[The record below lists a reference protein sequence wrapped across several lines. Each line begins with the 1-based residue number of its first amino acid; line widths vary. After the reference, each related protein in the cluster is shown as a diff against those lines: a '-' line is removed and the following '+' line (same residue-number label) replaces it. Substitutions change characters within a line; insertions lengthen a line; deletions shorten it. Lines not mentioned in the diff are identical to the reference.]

1 MKAVLRHGILRE
13 RLADLLT
20 DTFRAQLLRILG
32 YRVKIMEFVSHDA
45 TAKNLLLRAE
55 YGVAPGQGDAVASW
69 VGMGEN
75 KPVSS
80 NQIQQALGSEQV
92 QALAAKLGVAFRVDI
107 ERRIAGAEKVGKHKT
122 SMLQDV
128 ESGRDPEIDALVGAV
143 IELGNRV
150 GVPVP
155 HIEAVYAMVK
165 LLGRTMKEEKLYIK
179 GHPIP

>member
-1 MKAVLRHGILRE
+1 
-13 RLADLLT
+13 
-20 DTFRAQLLRILG
+20 
-32 YRVKIMEFVSHDA
+32 
-45 TAKNLLLRAE
+45 
-55 YGVAPGQGDAVASW
+55 
-69 VGMGEN
+69 
-75 KPVSS
+75 
-80 NQIQQALGSEQV
+80 
-92 QALAAKLGVAFRVDI
+92 
-107 ERRIAGAEKVGKHKT
+107 
-122 SMLQDV
+122 MLQDV